1 MSTLLRDVRYALR
14 TLARSPAFTAVT
26 VLLLGL
32 GIGANTAIFSVV
44 NAVLLRPLPFPDP
57 DRLVTLWED
66 FSPNSRSVIA
76 PPEIQA
82 YRDRAHVF
90 ESVAALDQVSFN
102 VIGEGEPMLVTG
114 ALVGADLFP
123 MLGVRASLGRTFA
136 PDEDRPGEGRVVL
149 LTHELWERKFGSD
162 PTVVGR
168 TLDLHLNVPYGPDR
182 PREGAFTVVGILPSG
197 FQVPFLDDQT
207 GIYAPLALSAE
218 LLEDDNHYLF
228 ALGRLRPGVPVER
241 AQRELRAVGAELR
254 RERPGHNSPG
264 RFDLVPLQ
272 EVEVGEVR
280 PALLVL
286 LAGVGLVLLAACANV
301 ASLQLVR
308 GSLRRREVAV
318 RAAVGASRIRLVREL
333 VVESLI
339 LALLGGA
346 LGVLLAHWGVA
357 GLIALA
363 PPDLPRLAEVAV
375 DGRVLLFA
383 LVVAIVTG
391 ALFGLTPALHVSRNP
406 LEQVLRESGR
416 GTSDAR
422 GGRLR
427 RLVVVAEIGLAVL
440 LLAGAGLLAR
450 SFRELQRVDPGF
462 DPKGVLSMRIS
473 LPESGYTTPES
484 RETFFRTLLERLEA
498 VPGVQGA
505 ATTNILPFSGWNSA
519 TDVEVEGWTSA
530 PDENPL
536 MYFRAIS
543 PSYFSTLR
551 VPLLRGRVPGAED
564 LGEEARAIV
573 VNEAAARHFWPGQ
586 DPIGKRLR
594 QAKDD
599 AVWWPVVGVVA
610 DVHDGGLE
618 LEPGPTMYIPTLR
631 PPEAALAV
639 RASDDAAALA
649 LAPAVRSAVLSIDR
663 NQPVS
668 EIKTLDSWLSL
679 STAQRRFNALL
690 MALFA
695 GLALV
700 LAAVGLYG
708 VVASSVTERTR
719 EIGVRVA
726 LGAAPADVTRAVLRQ
741 GLSLVASG
749 IGIGLIASLALA
761 RGLASLLYGVS
772 PNDPS
777 TLAGV
782 AVFLGGVA
790 MLASWMPARR
800 ATRLDPLSALREG

>member
-14 TLARSPAFTAVT
+14 TLARSPAFTSVT

-57 DRLVTLWED
+57 DRLVTVWED
-66 FSPNSRSVIA
+66 YSPNSRSVISA
-76 PPEIQA
+76 SEIEA
-82 YRDRAHVF
+82 YRERAHVF
-90 ESVAALDQVSFN
+90 ESLAALDQVSFN
-102 VIGEGEPMLVTG
+102 VKGEGDPILVTG
-114 ALVGADLFP
+114 ALVPANLFP
-123 MLGVRASLGRTFA
+123 MLGVRAALGRTFA

-149 LTHELWERKFGSD
+149 LTHELWQRKFGSD

-168 TLDLHLNVPYGPDR
+168 SLDLHLNVPYGPDR
-182 PREGAFTVVGILPSG
+182 PREGSFTVVGILPPG
-197 FQVPFLDDQT
+197 FQVPFLDDKT
-207 GIYAPLALSAE
+207 GIYAPLALSPE
-218 LLEDDNHYLF
+218 LQADTNHYLF
-228 ALGRLRPGVPVER
+228 ALGRLLPGVSPER
-241 AQRELRAVGAELR
+241 AERELRAVGAQLG
-254 RERPGHNSPG
+254 RERPGHAQPG
-264 RFDLVPLQ
+264 RTDVVPLQ
-272 EVEVGEVR
+272 EVVVGEVR

-318 RAAVGASRIRLVREL
+318 RAAVGASRLRLMREL
-333 VVESLI
+333 AIESLL
-339 LALLGGA
+339 LALGGGA
-346 LGVLLAHWGVA
+346 LGILLAHWGVA
-357 GLIALA
+357 GLVALA

-375 DGRVLLFA
+375 DGRVLAFA
-383 LVVAIVTG
+383 LTVALVTG
-391 ALFGLTPALHVSRNP
+391 ALFGLAPALHVSRNP

-462 DPKGVLSMRIS
+462 DPGGVLTMRIS
-473 LPESGYTTPES
+473 LPESGYATPES
-484 RETFFRTLLERLEA
+484 REAFFRALLERLGML
-498 VPGVQGA
+498 PGARGA
-505 ATTNILPFSGWNSA
+505 TTTNILPFSGWNSA
-519 TDVEVEGWTSA
+519 TETEVEGWKVPGEEKPTVYWRS
-530 PDENPL
+530 
-536 MYFRAIS
+536 IS
-543 PSYFSTLR
+543 PSYFATLR
-551 VPLLRGRVPGAED
+551 VPLLRGRLPAAED
-564 LGEEARAIV
+564 LGEQAHAV
-573 VNEAAARHFWPGQ
+573 LVNEAAARRFWPGQ
-586 DPIGKRLR
+586 DPLGKRLR
-594 QAKDD
+594 LTNPD

-610 DVHDGGLE
+610 DVRDGGLE
-618 LEPGPTMYIPTLR
+618 LAPGPTIYIPTLR
-631 PPEAALAV
+631 PADVALAV
-639 RASDDAAALA
+639 RATDDVAALA
-649 LAPAVRSAVLSIDR
+649 LAPAVRSAVLSLDR

-668 EIKTLDSWLSL
+668 DVSTLASWLSE

-726 LGAAPADVTRAVLRQ
+726 LGAAPRDVTRAVLRQ
-741 GLSLVASG
+741 GLGLVASG
-749 IGIGLIASLALA
+749 IGIGLVASLALA
-761 RGLASLLYGVS
+761 RALASLLFGIS

-782 AVFLGGVA
+782 AILLGGVA

-800 ATRLDPLSALREG
+800 ATRLDPLSALRDG